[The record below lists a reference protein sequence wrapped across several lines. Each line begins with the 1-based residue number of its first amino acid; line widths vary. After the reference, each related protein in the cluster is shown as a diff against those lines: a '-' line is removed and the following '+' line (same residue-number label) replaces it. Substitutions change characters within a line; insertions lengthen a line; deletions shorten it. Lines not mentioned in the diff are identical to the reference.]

1 MLGKLS
7 WAAIPFD
14 QPIPLVAAAFVGL
27 VIIGVLAWITL
38 KGWLPYLWQEWI
50 TSVDHKRI
58 GIMYTVLAMV
68 MLLRGFSDAIM
79 MRSQQALA
87 FRSEGYL
94 PPEHYDQIFSA
105 HGTLMIFFVAM
116 PFVIG
121 LMNFVMPLQLGIR
134 DVAFPTLNSVSFWLT
149 ATGAL
154 LVNISLVVGE
164 FARTGWLPYPPLSEL
179 TYSPGVGVDYYLW
192 ALQISGVG
200 TLLTGVN
207 FVTTVLKMHAPGM
220 TYMRMPMFCW
230 TTLASNLLIVAAF
243 PILTATLAMLLLDRY
258 LGFHFFTNEA
268 GGNVMMF
275 MNLIWAWGHPEVYIL
290 ILPAFGIFSEVVS
303 TFSGKP
309 LFGYRSMVMATM
321 AICLLS
327 FTVWLHHFFTMGA
340 GADVN
345 AIFGIASMII
355 AVPTGVKVFNWLF
368 TMYAGRVVYST
379 SMLWSIGFMITF
391 AIGGMTG
398 VLLAVPPADFVLHNS
413 LFLVAHFHNVIIGG
427 VLFGAFAGY
436 TYWFPKA
443 FGFRLH
449 EGLGKASFWC
459 WIVGFYVAF
468 MPLYVLGLMGMTRRM
483 QHYDVAAW
491 RPWLLI
497 ATGGAAI
504 ILAGII
510 LQVAQLAVSIR
521 RRQALR
527 DETGDP
533 WNGRSLEWATSSP
546 PPAFNFAVLPRV
558 EGTEAYWSMKQRA
571 RQRAGLGEEPR
582 YTDIE
587 MPRNSPTG
595 FICAFFATLM
605 GFALIWHIWWMVALA
620 AAGAYATFVVFAWR
634 DRVEYVIPAET
645 VARIDRANRNARNA
659 AARAPLETVS

>member
-14 QPIPLVAAAFVGL
+14 QPIPLVAAALVGV

-38 KGWLPYLWQEWI
+38 KGWLPYLWREWI

-58 GIMYTVLAMV
+58 GIMYILLAMV
-68 MLLRGFSDAIM
+68 MLLRGFADAIM

-87 FRSEGYL
+87 FQSEGYL

-164 FARTGWLPYPPLSEL
+164 FARTGWLPYPPLSEI

-207 FVTTVLKMHAPGM
+207 FVTTVLKIHAPGM

-290 ILPAFGIFSEVVS
+290 ILPAFGIFSEVIS

-321 AICLLS
+321 AICILS

-368 TMYAGRVVYST
+368 TMYGGRVVYST
-379 SMLWSIGFMITF
+379 PILWSIGFMVTF
-391 AIGGMTG
+391 VIGGMTG

-449 EGLGKASFWC
+449 EGLGKAAFWC
-459 WIVGFYVAF
+459 WIIGFYLAF

-483 QHYDVAAW
+483 QHYDVPAW

-497 ATGGAAI
+497 AAGGAAI

-510 LQVAQLAVSIR
+510 LQIAQLVVSIR
-521 RRQALR
+521 RREELR

-558 EGTEAYWSMKQRA
+558 EGRDAYWA
-571 RQRAGLGEEPR
+571 HE
-582 YTDIE
+582 
-587 MPRNSPTG
+587 
-595 FICAFFATLM
+595 
-605 GFALIWHIWWMVALA
+605 
-620 AAGAYATFVVFAWR
+620 
-634 DRVEYVIPAET
+634 
-645 VARIDRANRNARNA
+645 
-659 AARAPLETVS
+659 AARAPAGEAQRGARLYGHRDAEEQPDRLHLRLLRHLHGIRADLAHLVDGGLGRIGRIRDLRCLRLAGQGRVHHSG